1 MTNHDGPWP
10 TGTPSWT
17 DLGVEDVAAAR
28 AFYSALLGW
37 DIHDGPDDAGGY
49 LMATLNGRPV
59 AGIGPKMADDP
70 TPSTWTT
77 YLATDDADA
86 TAKRIVDAGGS
97 VFMPP
102 FDVLDVGR
110 MTVAADAGGAVFGVW
125 QGSKHQG
132 AGVVNEPGALCW
144 NEIHTRHYAATQAF
158 YATVYGYEFQEIGD
172 GKDFVY
178 SVASLAQGEPGIAG
192 LLDDPAVPEGI
203 DGYWLTWFAVADADA
218 AAAQVTALGG
228 TIVVPPSDSP
238 FGRMTIAVGAQG
250 ETFGLI
256 HLAGAAA

>member
-17 DLGVEDVAAAR
+17 DLQVADVAAAR
-28 AFYSALLGW
+28 GFYASLLGW
-37 DIHDGPDDAGGY
+37 DIEDGPEDAGGY
-49 LMATLNGRPV
+49 LMALLNGRPV
-59 AGIGPKMADDP
+59 AGIGPKTAEDP
-70 TPSTWTT
+70 TPSAWMT

-125 QGSKHQG
+125 QGTKHQG
-132 AGVVNEPGALCW
+132 AGIVNEPGALCW
-144 NEIHTRHYAATQAF
+144 NEVHTRHYAATTAF
-158 YATVYGYEFQEIGD
+158 YSTVYGYDFAEIGD
-172 GKDFVY
+172 GEHFTY
-178 SVASLAQGEPGIAG
+178 SVAALTPGGPQIAG
-192 LLDDPAVPEGI
+192 VLDDPALPEGV
-203 DGYWLTWFAVADADA
+203 DGYWLTWFAVADVDGA
-218 AAAQVTALGG
+218 AVHVTHLGG
-228 TIVVPPSDSP
+228 RIVAPPADSP
-238 FGRMTIAVGAQG
+238 FGRMAIATGAQG

-256 HLAGAAA
+256 ALD